1 MNLQRARALYESG
14 ALTQAQALYAEVLRS
29 EPRHYEC
36 LHMLGVIA
44 ARAGDPAGAVELISR
59 AIGVEPKRAS
69 AYCNRGLAFE
79 ALDRAEAALADYDA
93 AVALDA
99 RFWGGYF
106 NRAKLRRR
114 LRRFE
119 TALADYDAA
128 IAIHSARAEAFAG
141 RADVLFAL
149 ERWEEALASYERSL
163 ELEPRDAD
171 AHCNRGAA
179 LAKLGRAEAALSGFD
194 AALAIDA
201 AHREAHYNRGKLLQ
215 DLQRREAA
223 LAAYDGAVAIDPGYA
238 PAHLNRGIVL
248 EDLDRWQEALAAFD
262 RAIALDAGLAEA
274 HFNRAG
280 VLERFKRP
288 QAALES
294 YERAISINPR
304 MAFLRGQR
312 RHTMMQ
318 LCEWDGFEA
327 DLAELCA
334 GIERG
339 EAVCAPFAFLA
350 LSGSAG
356 LHRRAAE
363 IWARERGLMRPA
375 PRETFAGGRRERIR
389 IGYFSADFR
398 SHPVSRLTAEL
409 FEMHDRGRFDVT
421 AFAWGPDTPDAM
433 RQRLRAAFDRF
444 IDVERSSDEEVARL
458 ARQMELDL
466 AVDLGGYTRGS
477 RPGIFASRA
486 APIQVGFLGYPGTLG
501 APFMDYLVADHT
513 IVPAGQRRH
522 YSEKI
527 LHLPSYQPNDATR
540 RIAGGSLDR
549 ESHGLPAAAFV
560 YCCFN
565 ASYKITPAVFDAWMR
580 ILKGVPDSVL
590 WLRSAGDHA
599 DGNLRREARAR
610 GLAPERLIFAPRLEA
625 MEEHLARHRLA
636 DLFLDTW
643 PFGAHTTAADALWGG
658 LPVLTCAGEGFASRV
673 GASLLSS
680 IGLPEL
686 IATNAADY
694 VRLAQAL
701 AADRPRLTELA
712 RRLAERRRNSPLFD
726 ARSFAKYL
734 ESGYSAMH
742 ERHRAGLPPEDL
754 AVAPAPDAH
763 TGAARRAVRTSISR
777 GSVHIRRAT
786 RACRRCRRFRA

>member
-1 MNLQRARALYESG
+1 LNLQRARALYESG
-14 ALTQAQALYAEVLRS
+14 ALPQAQALYAEVLKS

-59 AIGVEPKRAS
+59 AIGVEPKRAA

-79 ALDRAEAALADYDA
+79 RQERPEAALADYDA
-93 AVALDA
+93 AIGLDPS
-99 RFWGGYF
+99 FWGGYF
-106 NRAKLRRR
+106 NRAKLQRR

-119 TALADYDAA
+119 AALVDYDAA
-128 IAIHSARAEAFAG
+128 IAIQSARAEAFAG
-141 RADVLFAL
+141 RADVLFVL
-149 ERWEEALASYERSL
+149 ERWEEALASYQRAI

-179 LAKLGRAEAALSGFD
+179 LVKLGRMDAALAGFD
-194 AALAIDA
+194 AAIAIDA
-201 AHREAHYNRGKLLQ
+201 AHLEAHYNRGKLLQ

-223 LAAYDGAVAIDPGYA
+223 LAGYDCAIEIDPGYA

-248 EDLDRWQEALAAFD
+248 EDLGRWQEALAAFD

-274 HFNRAG
+274 HLNRAD
-280 VLERFKRP
+280 VLEMFKRP

-294 YERAISINPR
+294 YDRAMSIKPQ
-304 MAFLRGQR
+304 MEFLRGQR
-312 RHTMMQ
+312 RHTKMQ
-318 LCEWDGFEA
+318 LCDWDGFEA
-327 DLAELCA
+327 DLAVLCA

-350 LSGSAG
+350 LSGSAA

-363 IWARERGLMRPA
+363 IWARERGLLRQA
-375 PRETFAGGRRERIR
+375 PRAPFTWDRHERIR
-389 IGYFSADFR
+389 VGYFSADFR

-409 FEMHDRGRFDVT
+409 FETHDRQRFDVT

-433 RQRLRAAFDRF
+433 RTRLRAAFDRF
-444 IDVERSSDEEVARL
+444 IDVDRLSDEEIAQL
-458 ARQMELDL
+458 AQQMELDI

-477 RPGIFASRA
+477 RPGIFAACA

-501 APFMDYLVADHT
+501 APFMDYLVADRT
-513 IVPAGQRRH
+513 LVPPDQRGH

-565 ASYKITPAVFDAWMR
+565 GSYKITPGAFDAWMR
-580 ILKGVPDSVL
+580 ILKSVPGSVL
-590 WLRSAGDHA
+590 WLRSAGDHTN
-599 DGNLRREARAR
+599 DNLRREARAR
-610 GLAPERLIFAPRLEA
+610 GIAPERLIFAPRLEA
-625 MEEHLARHRLA
+625 MEDHLARHRLA

-643 PFGAHTTAADALWGG
+643 PFGAHTTAADALWAG

-680 IGLPEL
+680 IGLSAL
-686 IATNAADY
+686 IAASVGDY

-701 AADRPRLTELA
+701 AADRPRLAELA
-712 RRLAERRRNSPLFD
+712 RRLAERRRDSPLFD
-726 ARSFAKYL
+726 TRSFAKHL
-734 ESGYSAMH
+734 ESGYFAIH
-742 ERHRAGLPPEDL
+742 QRHRAGLPPEDL
-754 AVAPAPDAH
+754 EVGPPPDADAGRNPAGGQDFH
-763 TGAARRAVRTSISR
+763 FER
-777 GSVHIRRAT
+777 
-786 RACRRCRRFRA
+786 